1 MPTILWVGAAGFL
14 GAMARYGVA
23 GLVSRVDETFPWG
36 TFVINV
42 SGSFL
47 LGLLVSAFAHHIV
60 VHPDLRVAVTV
71 GFLGSYTTFSTLML
85 ETWELGEAHAL
96 GVAIANVAFSL
107 VVGLL
112 AVGAGLWLG
121 RNL

>member
-1 MPTILWVGAAGFL
+1 MPTILWVGTAGFL
-14 GAMARYGVA
+14 GAMARYAMA
-23 GLVSRVDETFPWG
+23 GAVSRVDETFPWG

-47 LGLLVSAFAHHIV
+47 VGVLVAVFANHVV

-85 ETWELGEAHAL
+85 ETWELGEAH
-96 GVAIANVAFSL
+96 S
-107 VVGLL
+107 VGLAITNIAVSL
-112 AVGAGLWLG
+112 IVGLVAVGAGLWVG